1 MGAVVGYWSLAL
13 GRTVIGR
20 FRRPSHVVRETVLIT
35 SVSLQEEEF
44 GDQRFLR
51 LEFLRATL
59 DVRRATVLVLR
70 TTDDLRRT
78 AVFLAADG

>member
-1 MGAVVGYWSLAL
+1 MVIGRWLLAEP
-13 GRTVIGR
+13 VIGR

-59 DVRRATVLVLR
+59 DVRRAAVLVLR